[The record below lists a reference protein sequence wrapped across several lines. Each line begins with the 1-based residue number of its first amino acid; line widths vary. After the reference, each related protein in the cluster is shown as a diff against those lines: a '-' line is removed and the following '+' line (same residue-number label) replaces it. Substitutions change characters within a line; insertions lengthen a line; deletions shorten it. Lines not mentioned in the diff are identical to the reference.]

1 MYEEVYPEP
10 NYVTFTASSKLQGN
24 FLYVCLLPE
33 SKIVACAW
41 NTHFRE
47 WTILSVVDFRDR
59 QKYLRIGCIRVKGE
73 RKYF

>member
-10 NYVTFTASSKLQGN
+10 NKITFTASSKLQGN

-59 QKYLRIGCIRVKGE
+59 HKYLRI
-73 RKYF
+73 